1 MTVGRRLHVG
11 GAADLAPEDPLRVF
25 LVEDHALVRAAV
37 RQAIDSAGDLLVVGE
52 AADAE
57 DALRT
62 VPALRPDVV
71 LIDIDL
77 PGMRGTEL
85 VRELAPRFP
94 EMWLVMLTVSR
105 AERDLVDAIRSGAR
119 GYLHKDLSPDA
130 LVRAIRDTRNGVMP
144 IARREASVVIDR
156 LAVAS
161 GRQRPVSG
169 DSLPG
174 LSARENEVLALLA
187 DGMTDREIAV
197 ALAISRRTV
206 ESHVRNVLDKLA
218 VQSRLEAARILR
230 ERGADTP

>member
-1 MTVGRRLHVG
+1 MI
-11 GAADLAPEDPLRVF
+11 

-37 RQAIDSAGDLLVVGE
+37 RQALDAAEDLHVVGE
-52 AADAE
+52 ASDAE
-57 DALRT
+57 EALRMI
-62 VPALRPDVV
+62 PAMRPDVAIV
-71 LIDIDL
+71 DIDL

-94 EMWLVMLTVSR
+94 AMWLVMLTVSR
-105 AERDLVDAIRSGAR
+105 SERDLVDAIRSGAR

-130 LVRAIRDTRNGVMP
+130 LVRAIRDIRTGVMP
-144 IARREASVVIDR
+144 ISRREASMLIAR
-156 LAVAS
+156 LADAA
-161 GRQRPVSG
+161 GRQRTVG
-169 DSLPG
+169 GAALPE

-218 VQSRLEAARILR
+218 VQSRLDAARILR
-230 ERGADTP
+230 ERGIDEAPYVGP